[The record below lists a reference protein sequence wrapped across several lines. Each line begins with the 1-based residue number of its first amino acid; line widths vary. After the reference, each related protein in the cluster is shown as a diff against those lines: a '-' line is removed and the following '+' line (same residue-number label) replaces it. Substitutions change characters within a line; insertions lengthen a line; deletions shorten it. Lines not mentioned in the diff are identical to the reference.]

1 MARQPKD
8 IHKKVKQQEKK
19 VIELTKALEK
29 AQEDYERMLEE
40 LKEEET
46 KEIFEAYKKSKRSYE
61 EIIEF
66 LKGKADI

>member
-29 AQEDYERMLEE
+29 AYEKMLQE
-40 LKEEET
+40 LKEQET